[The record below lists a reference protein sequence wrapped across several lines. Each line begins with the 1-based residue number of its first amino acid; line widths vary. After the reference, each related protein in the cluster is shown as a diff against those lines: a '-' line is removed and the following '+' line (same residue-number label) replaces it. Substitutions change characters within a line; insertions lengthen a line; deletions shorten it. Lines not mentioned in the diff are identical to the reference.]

1 MEIDRWRKG
10 GVPLALGPVNILN
23 EWPPT
28 LNPKIRKFVG
38 LARIH
43 SDMGYR
49 IGPIASDI
57 QKNHIEKRVENS

>member
-28 LNPKIRKFVG
+28 FNPKIRKFVG

-43 SDMGYR
+43 SDMGYL

-57 QKNHIEKRVENS
+57 QKKSHRK